1 MWGPFMSQNERQKQ
15 GSDFVLM
22 ITTILVPLQ
31 RWNFKTF
38 MLAELELG

>member
-1 MWGPFMSQNERQKQ
+1 MKGRNKALTLA
-15 GSDFVLM
+15 LM